1 MKRFEL
7 PSRPDD
13 AKWLIGTQSGQ
24 FLKFLPTFA
33 RIFLF
38 HVWDLKKKF
47 LKRSLQ
53 LNLDR
58 AKLTAYGFHRAEI
71 TRFTLDLT
79 NTKQTCKK
87 KKKNIHIF
95 REVETHELEIHIVVS
110 NRLLFHSQSQA
121 SASLE
126 QKLALNHCFHP
137 GSNLAKSNI
146 RRGSQLLVERK
157 I

>member
-1 MKRFEL
+1 MFE
-7 PSRPDD
+7 
-13 AKWLIGTQSGQ
+13 I
-24 FLKFLPTFA
+24 
-33 RIFLF
+33 
-38 HVWDLKKKF
+38 LKKNSSKDYYSF
-47 LKRSLQ
+47 Y
-53 LNLDR
+53 LDR

-71 TRFTLDLT
+71 TRFTLDLA
-79 NTKQTCKK
+79 NTKQTC
-87 KKKNIHIF
+87 KKNIHIF
-95 REVETHELEIHIVVS
+95 REVETHELEIHIVGS

-146 RRGSQLLVERK
+146 RRGSQLLVERR